1 MVKINEEQNLIDAKN
16 RPEEKH
22 NFMNILKNV
31 VITKKGEKR
40 RDELARKDKKRLGDA
55 AGLTLIQKA
64 IYDAES

>member
-1 MVKINEEQNLIDAKN
+1 MVKIREEQNLIDSKN

-22 NFMNILKNV
+22 NFMQILKNV

-55 AGLTLIQKA
+55 AGLSLI
-64 IYDAES
+64 